1 MEKTLRPFVSYRMA
15 AADTSTAAA
24 DFAYEILTRDGH
36 RSWLEMLAHNATM
49 TTEHWFGTF
58 TGANQGHTWSHP
70 WSAAPAR
77 IIPQFLMGV
86 RPIERCA
93 SASAF
98 SKFLFKI
105 VTLPRQTDR

>member
-1 MEKTLRPFVSYRMA
+1 MSHRMA

-93 SASAF
+93 SATAV
-98 SKFLFKI
+98 SKFCFK
-105 VTLPRQTDR
+105 VVVLPR